1 MKPIRIALSIPLEI
15 VALILY
21 VLLAI
26 VGYTAA
32 WVAGDLK

>member
-1 MKPIRIALSIPLEI
+1 MKALRIALSIPFEI

-21 VLLAI
+21 GLLA
-26 VGYTAA
+26 VVAYSAA